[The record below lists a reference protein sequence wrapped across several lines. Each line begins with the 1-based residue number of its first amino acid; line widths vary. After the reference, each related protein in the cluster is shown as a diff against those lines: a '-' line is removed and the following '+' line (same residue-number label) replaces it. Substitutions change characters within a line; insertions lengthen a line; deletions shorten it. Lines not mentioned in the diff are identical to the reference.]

1 MFRSKQKVMHKNYT
15 GQPVITMNNGVAI
28 PALGFGV
35 WQMEDLQQCED
46 AVIKAIEVGY
56 RMIDTASIYQNETAV
71 GKAIQNGGVS
81 RDDLFITSKLWVQ
94 SHGYEEAK
102 AAFQRTLDRLQ
113 LDYLDMYLLHW
124 PFGDFLGAWK
134 ALEELYNEG
143 KIKAIGVCNFTVEKL
158 EELKANATI
167 LPVINQIELHPLFQQ
182 KELQVYN
189 RENNIVTQPWS
200 PLGNG
205 NAGLLENE
213 NLKVIASKYE
223 KTVAQVILRWHLQE
237 GFCVIPKSVTPSR
250 IAENFNVFNFELS
263 EDEMNVVRGLNTDKR
278 LFFDPKDPEWEQK
291 MLNSRADI

>member
-1 MFRSKQKVMHKNYT
+1 MHKNYT

-46 AVIKAIEVGY
+46 AVIKAIQVGY

-158 EELKANATI
+158 EELKANATV

-205 NAGLLENE
+205 NSGLLENE